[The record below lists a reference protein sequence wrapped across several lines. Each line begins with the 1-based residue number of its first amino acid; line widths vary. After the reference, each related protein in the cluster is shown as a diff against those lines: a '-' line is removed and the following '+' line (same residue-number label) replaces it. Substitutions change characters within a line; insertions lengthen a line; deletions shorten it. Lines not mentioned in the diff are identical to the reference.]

1 MLSSSP
7 RALHNPSRDT
17 SPAAPTREQ
26 LVERMQKRYNALS
39 SFKQDLLAE
48 DTSIQCINRAIELI
62 ESGSAGS
69 KSIAHAMMGLGPA
82 DKNLVNEIAKL
93 TLEQKNVFKEV
104 LSTMRRGWQT
114 EDAPKTLIKLKALSE
129 WMISRL
135 NVLTSKSNASTEAS
149 SGHWRGLDEQ
159 RRSSLQKRMPI
170 ADALMPKVAHRQE
183 ADGSSREG
191 GLPSVSFMVQTESVL
206 ASKKCSESRRILL
219 KALWR
224 EAGCDRCVVGENSRF
239 LLRKMQEEF
248 QEDCRMGRA
257 ISASTYEQ
265 YPLMFAVSH
274 LCEEEFG
281 LPAMRGKYAD
291 QAWKYLSQAPCSVGE
306 ARLMAGALAKIE
318 QFDLMHWF
326 LEIEGYSLK
335 ALMPLLAQ
343 GSASWLREFTASFAG
358 LKSTAKT
365 RALQTAVT
373 ALGSP
378 RVADIVREG
387 VGDHWVEPATK
398 RFPQMRPKNHMAEKV
413 ADIGTSI
420 AVGLFKLLK

>member
-1 MLSSSP
+1 MLSSVP
-7 RALHNPSRDT
+7 RAPHSPGRETL
-17 SPAAPTREQ
+17 PAAPTRE
-26 LVERMQKRYNALS
+26 LLIERMQKRYNALS
-39 SFKQDLLAE
+39 RFKQDLLAE
-48 DTSIQCINRAIELI
+48 DTPIQCINRAIELI
-62 ESGSAGS
+62 QSGSAES

-82 DKNLVNEIAKL
+82 DKNLANEIANL

-114 EDAPKTLIKLKALSE
+114 EDARKTLIKLQALSE
-129 WMISRL
+129 WMTSRL
-135 NVLTSKSNASTEAS
+135 NVLTPKSNASTEAS

-159 RRSSLQKRMPI
+159 RRPSLQKRMPI
-170 ADALMPKVAHRQE
+170 VEALMPKVAHRQE
-183 ADGSSREG
+183 ADSLSRGG

-206 ASKKCSESRRILL
+206 ASEKCRESRRTLL
-219 KALWR
+219 NDLWR
-224 EAGCDRCVVGENSRF
+224 ETGCDRCVVSENSRF

-248 QEDCRMGRA
+248 QEDARMGRA

-274 LCEEEFG
+274 LCEDEFG
-281 LPAMRGKYAD
+281 PPPLSGKYVD
-291 QAWKYLSQAPCSVGE
+291 QAWRYLSQAPCSTGE
-306 ARLMAGALAKIE
+306 ARLLASALAKMA

-326 LEIEGYSLK
+326 LEVDGYSLK
-335 ALMPLLAQ
+335 ALTPLLAQ
-343 GSASWLREFTASFAG
+343 GSASWLRELTASFVG

-378 RVADIVREG
+378 RVADIVRKG
-387 VGDHWVEPATK
+387 LGDHWVEPSM
-398 RFPQMRPKNHMAEKV
+398 RFPQMRPRNHLAEKV
-413 ADIGTSI
+413 AGIGTSI